1 MSFSIF
7 SGSNYYLDS
16 YLFSSLTFAKS
27 DPLRLCQ
34 FLVSS
39 CLSRG
44 VQLYQSAQVTS
55 IHRNSSGNLSGVCI
69 THEDSATT
77 DISCTH
83 LVLATGAWTA
93 KVYSNLFPKSSVNI
107 PISPL
112 AGHSIL
118 LRSPL
123 WPPAS
128 HVSSLDIK
136 SSSKGLPST
145 TNLSCHALF
154 ASDIAG
160 YSPELFSRLPGYVY
174 IAGLNSSTHP
184 LPSLPTKRIID
195 PKSISTLM
203 ATAKRLMG
211 EDIEIVR
218 EGVCWRPLSARGTPY
233 LGKVRGEYG
242 VWIAAGHGA
251 WGISLSLGTGKVM
264 AEMLQGKETSA
275 DVSALGL

>member
-1 MSFSIF
+1 M
-7 SGSNYYLDS
+7 
-16 YLFSSLTFAKS
+16 
-27 DPLRLCQ
+27 
-34 FLVSS
+34 SS

-44 VQLYQSAQVTS
+44 VRLHQPAQVTS
-55 IHRNSSGNLSGVCI
+55 IHHNPSGNLSGVCI
-69 THEDSATT
+69 THEDFAETEVP
-77 DISCTH
+77 CTH
-83 LVLATGAWTA
+83 LVLAAGAWTA
-93 KVYSNLFPKSSVNI
+93 KVFSNLFPEFSLHI

-123 WPPAS
+123 WPPAPDLS
-128 HVSSLDIK
+128 PLRSTSL
-136 SSSKGLPST
+136 SKGKPSS
-145 TNLSCHALF
+145 TNFSCHAVF
-154 ASDIAG
+154 TSDTAD
-160 YSPELFSRLPGYVY
+160 YNPELFSRLPGYVY
-174 IAGLNSSTHP
+174 IAGLNSSTYP

-195 PKSISTLM
+195 PESISTLM

-211 EDIEIVR
+211 EELEVLR
-218 EGVCWRPLSARGTPY
+218 EGVCWRPLSARGTPC
-233 LGKVRGEYG
+233 LGKIRGKQG